1 MLVLAVTHPDPI
13 SRNPRALSEGG
24 RQQALFAARRLREL
38 IGKRISLAA
47 VASSPAARCLETAI
61 SVARELGETTKDD
74 GTYEGR
80 IHVVEALEQISGA
93 PPKTRGDLKAVLNSL
108 ATTKMTEDQ
117 AVLLSVHGDLANML
131 SGLEEF
137 AEEAASGGWFS
148 VRPVVAGLDYA
159 AVGISL
165 RFCEA
170 LRAGGWVSCIAR
182 PAVVS

>member
-13 SRNPRALSEGG
+13 SRNPRSLSEGG
-24 RQQALFAARRLREL
+24 RQQALLAARRLREL

-61 SVARELGETTKDD
+61 LVAHELGETTKED

-93 PPKTRGDLKAVLNSL
+93 PPKTEGNLEAVLSSL
-108 ATTKMTEDQ
+108 ASTKMTENQ
-117 AVLLSVHGDLANML
+117 AILLSVHGDLANML
-131 SGLEEF
+131 SGSAEF
-137 AEEAASGGWFS
+137 IEDFASGGWFS

-159 AVGISL
+159 ETGISL

-182 PAVVS
+182 SAVVS